1 MWDWLRIVCLSLI
14 TFNDVAI
21 SHLPLLLNVPSFV
34 ITHSVV
40 EMVLWIMLREEEEE
54 DSLETDIHL
63 SWSCVYDL
71 PIVGP
76 SFHHHHFHYHHR
88 PTDCSGKTVPRVLGS
103 SVWPALDPVSHR
115 GPRRTVI
122 HRPVQ
127 TQKSVT
133 KRGELDLCFIDTVSH
148 YSHQSWIHFEGNG

>member
-1 MWDWLRIVCLSLI
+1 MSDWLRIVCISLI

-34 ITHSVV
+34 ITDSVV
-40 EMVLWIMLREEEEE
+40 EMVLWIMLRVEEEE
-54 DSLETDIHL
+54 SLETDIH
-63 SWSCVYDL
+63 WSRSAVYDL

-76 SFHHHHFHYHHR
+76 SFHHHHFHYHR
-88 PTDCSGKTVPRVLGS
+88 PSDCSGKTVPRVPGS
-103 SVWPALDPVSHR
+103 SVWPALVPVSHR

-122 HRPVQ
+122 HMPVR

-133 KRGELDLCFIDTVSH
+133 KREELDPCSLMR
-148 YSHQSWIHFEGNG
+148 